1 MVIHKLS
8 NLEELHN
15 PIKGKLP
22 QVAEYFIKFYGEE
35 HREKISKILKDIK
48 FVFVDPIDEN
58 GDTSFQIYFD
68 SIRDNLFAGLNLQL
82 STKGIKVANQKEF
95 LKNIKYA
102 ERLSQDIRPE
112 DCRQVIDL
120 LCAFNTRH
128 MTENLQLLA
137 DKTITPKE
145 FEALLGEEGIK
156 SDLEKFF
163 LTVNDV
169 YVSGK
174 FKENF
179 EQLDKDQ
186 KRLGFD
192 KKVEYE
198 DIAQRADEQLVRLM
212 LGTIANQ
219 FDIQKT
225 APNLIKISNYLP
237 EFISF
242 FKGNEI
248 NDLNSERFYE
258 MFETYYQLSSDKSFH
273 KELREML
280 DKRNLDFS
288 TPYFKSL
295 RSAFPIF
302 LDAAQKIQRL
312 KYETILERF
321 DDTQDII
328 KFFQENNC
336 EFDDKAMD
344 MIYKY
349 KFARLDKNS
358 GVDSNGVC
366 VYTIGRDEPHRPQT
380 IIVLN
385 SYLLLLDRTL
395 FHEINHAI
403 QTITR
408 KTGENSALIKVGV
421 PSAKLTFDDD
431 GVCNVENTFDE
442 KGTMFNEILN
452 DYLTEKIF
460 APARGNLRIGNFV
473 EDDNG
478 LYALGFD
485 FLEKFFEKNLDV
497 LKECA
502 ISDDPYSFIK
512 HFDKNDLMKLI
523 TLTENLMEDVKRD
536 TSAYSEFVRQ
546 RLLMELKQKG
556 AISPRE
562 LNRDDF
568 DADCRKFV
576 DYLKEFDT
584 LADEIKPISHSTAK
598 KEELYDEF
606 DDGRDE

>member
-225 APNLIKISNYLP
+225 APNLIKISN
-237 EFISF
+237 
-242 FKGNEI
+242 
-248 NDLNSERFYE
+248 
-258 MFETYYQLSSDKSFH
+258 
-273 KELREML
+273 
-280 DKRNLDFS
+280 
-288 TPYFKSL
+288 
-295 RSAFPIF
+295 
-302 LDAAQKIQRL
+302 
-312 KYETILERF
+312 
-321 DDTQDII
+321 
-328 KFFQENNC
+328 
-336 EFDDKAMD
+336 
-344 MIYKY
+344 
-349 KFARLDKNS
+349 
-358 GVDSNGVC
+358 
-366 VYTIGRDEPHRPQT
+366 
-380 IIVLN
+380 
-385 SYLLLLDRTL
+385 
-395 FHEINHAI
+395 
-403 QTITR
+403 
-408 KTGENSALIKVGV
+408 
-421 PSAKLTFDDD
+421 
-431 GVCNVENTFDE
+431 
-442 KGTMFNEILN
+442 
-452 DYLTEKIF
+452 
-460 APARGNLRIGNFV
+460 
-473 EDDNG
+473 
-478 LYALGFD
+478 
-485 FLEKFFEKNLDV
+485 
-497 LKECA
+497 
-502 ISDDPYSFIK
+502 
-512 HFDKNDLMKLI
+512 
-523 TLTENLMEDVKRD
+523 
-536 TSAYSEFVRQ
+536 
-546 RLLMELKQKG
+546 
-556 AISPRE
+556 
-562 LNRDDF
+562 
-568 DADCRKFV
+568 
-576 DYLKEFDT
+576 
-584 LADEIKPISHSTAK
+584 
-598 KEELYDEF
+598 
-606 DDGRDE
+606 